1 VEGCY
6 FCNCFRDF
14 SLGAPLKSCS
24 NGDALTDAA
33 GDGRDDMFQVTLII
47 YSYCVPPF
55 VEGCCFCNCF
65 RDLSFGAPLK
75 SCSDGDA
82 LTDAAGDETDD
93 VGDAGGTTGRGAG
106 GGDFLSVFSESRAN
120 VPSASGG
127 EFSDD
132 DELVSDSAEEDGA
145 EASFEALVSATTTAV
160 DGFAGLGFAA
170 AAAAATE
177 TAAAAAAACLR
188 FFPLFFAPRCGTR
201 YPISLRLTTVV
212 TRYCSSS
219 FQNNEKEDGKV

>member
-1 VEGCY
+1 
-6 FCNCFRDF
+6 
-14 SLGAPLKSCS
+14 
-24 NGDALTDAA
+24 
-33 GDGRDDMFQVTLII
+33 MFQVTLII

-132 DELVSDSAEEDGA
+132 DELVSDSAA
-145 EASFEALVSATTTAV
+145 ATTTAV

-177 TAAAAAAACLR
+177 TAAAAAAAATACLR

-219 FQNNEKEDGKV
+219 FQKNEKEDGKV

>member
-1 VEGCY
+1 MEGCY

-14 SLGAPLKSCS
+14 SL
-24 NGDALTDAA
+24 
-33 GDGRDDMFQVTLII
+33 
-47 YSYCVPPF
+47 
-55 VEGCCFCNCF
+55 
-65 RDLSFGAPLK
+65 GAPLK

-120 VPSASGG
+120 VTSASGG

-170 AAAAATE
+170 AAARGRAPGSPARQRASGRC
-177 TAAAAAAACLR
+177 TASR
-188 FFPLFFAPRCGTR
+188 GPAPARR
-201 YPISLRLTTVV
+201 ARLC
-212 TRYCSSS
+212 R
-219 FQNNEKEDGKV
+219 

>member
-1 VEGCY
+1 MATRSPTRPGTDEMICSKLL
-6 FCNCFRDF
+6 
-14 SLGAPLKSCS
+14 SLY
-24 NGDALTDAA
+24 
-33 GDGRDDMFQVTLII
+33 I
-47 YSYCVPPF
+47 SYCVPPF

-177 TAAAAAAACLR
+177 TAAAAAAAAATACLR